1 MTTTSTRSAAP
12 GLRLHACAWGGAVLA
27 TALLW
32 TAARTLHVELRVDP
46 GDGRPAQVIGLPLI
60 VGVTLAVSLLA
71 SGARAV
77 LGRLTDRAPA
87 IWTGL
92 AVTVLLVSF
101 VPVLNVEASGGARA
115 TLALMHL
122 GVAVVLVP
130 LMGRRSR
137 AALPA
142 EGSGT

>member
-1 MTTTSTRSAAP
+1 MTTASTRSAAP
-12 GLRLHACAWGGAVLA
+12 GLRLHACAWGGAVLV

-32 TAARTLHVELRVDP
+32 AAAQTLHGDLRVVP
-46 GDGRPAQVIGLPLI
+46 GDGRPAQVLGLPLI

-87 IWTGL
+87 FWTGS

-122 GVAVVLVP
+122 GVAAVLVP
-130 LMGRRSR
+130 LLGRRNQ

-142 EGSGT
+142 ERPGA